1 MGTLTEDNG
10 TTIELG
16 KKLCRG
22 SWNARPWGPLDPA
35 MVEGLDSGTDLYF
48 NKSKQDRLLCNTD
61 RFSADIPRPLVRPLG
76 QPNTART
83 VPPRVT
89 DDYALHWWCKL

>member
-48 NKSKQDRLLCNTD
+48 NKSEQSP
-61 RFSADIPRPLVRPLG
+61 SAHQWRQIP
-76 QPNTART
+76 
-83 VPPRVT
+83 
-89 DDYALHWWCKL
+89 C

>member
-48 NKSKQDRLLCNTD
+48 NKSESARSLTNGD
-61 RFSADIPRPLVRPLG
+61 RFYADITKTACPASGAAKHRSGCTFKNPRRLRCSS
-76 QPNTART
+76 A
-83 VPPRVT
+83 
-89 DDYALHWWCKL
+89 A